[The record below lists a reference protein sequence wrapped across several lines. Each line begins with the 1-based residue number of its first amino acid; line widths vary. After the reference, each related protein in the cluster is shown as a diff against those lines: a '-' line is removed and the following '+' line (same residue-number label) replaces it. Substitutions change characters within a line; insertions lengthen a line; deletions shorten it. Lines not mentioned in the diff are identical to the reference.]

1 MDPHVSSSA
10 LDVGSRRRKIPHV
23 ISHTASDF
31 VENSPDLDSRY
42 SWLVAFAAMLSN
54 AFITGQLF
62 AFGVL
67 LQPWLTEFG
76 YSKAQTAW
84 VGSLASA
91 LQLAIGVFSG
101 AIVEKFGLRKLVMI
115 SAVLIVSGMVATSF
129 VHELW
134 LLLLTYSFCVGAASS
149 LTFHSGICVS
159 GIYFL
164 KRRSIATGMVVAGA
178 GLGNVI
184 IPLITQPLITSYNWR
199 VAMRVMA
206 GIFAVVE
213 LLPILV
219 YRPVR
224 HPPGYNPNRDEIAFE
239 IVEPGHTPST
249 HWHYHKGYMQLLK
262 DPFLIALL
270 VALVFGSFGIMQP
283 FLFVAKLSIDVLHA
297 TSSQAATTLSIIGA
311 TSTAGRFLIGIFV
324 DRFPRSKYWAFAL
337 AWVTLGVATIFMP
350 ISGSLG
356 VLYFLCALFG
366 LAHGTMVSLNPI
378 LLRSF
383 TDSKDVPKSFGLSMT
398 AQSPVLLIS
407 GPSAGWVFAAAGY
420 DAGFGMGGGVMCIAI
435 IPIFVL
441 MGLDDARARE
451 RRLSAVSIPGAI
463 VKGDV

>member
-1 MDPHVSSSA
+1 MDPHVSSST
-10 LDVGSRRRKIPHV
+10 LDTRRRRIPHV

-42 SWLVAFAAMLSN
+42 SWLVAFAGMVSN
-54 AFITGQLF
+54 TFITGQLF

-76 YSKAQTAW
+76 HSKAQTAW

-91 LQLAIGVFSG
+91 MQLAIGVFSG

-115 SAVLIVSGMVATSF
+115 SAVVIVSGMVATSY

-159 GIYFL
+159 GLFFL

-184 IPLITQPLITSYNWR
+184 IPLITQALITAYDWR

-206 GIFAVVE
+206 GVLAVVE
-213 LLPILV
+213 LLPIIV

-224 HPPGYNPNRDEIAFE
+224 HPPGYNPNREEIAFE
-239 IVEPGHTPST
+239 IVEPGHQPST
-249 HWHYHKGYMQLLK
+249 HWHYHRGYLQLLK
-262 DPFLIALL
+262 DPMLIALL
-270 VALVFGSFGIMQP
+270 STLILGSFGIMQP
-283 FLFVAKLSIDVLHA
+283 FLFVAKLSVDVFHA

-311 TSTAGRFLIGIFV
+311 TSTAGRLLIGIFV
-324 DRFPRSKYWAFAL
+324 DRFPTSKYWAFAL
-337 AWVTLGVATIFMP
+337 AWLVLGVTTILMP
-350 ISGSLG
+350 IGGGLD

-383 TDSKDVPKSFGLSMT
+383 TEGKDVPKSFGLSMT

-420 DAGFGMGGGVMCIAI
+420 GAGFGMGGGVMCMAI
-435 IPIFVL
+435 IPIFIL
-441 MGLDDARARE
+441 MALDGART
-451 RRLSAVSIPGAI
+451 RRLRLAAAPPQGSI
-463 VKGDV
+463 VEGDV